1 MIYINYTGV
10 VDITPEL
17 GAILGGSPDAKT
29 TDFGN
34 SCRSLP
40 FLDQRPKR

>member
-1 MIYINYTGV
+1 MIYVNYTGV

-17 GAILGGSPDAKT
+17 GAILSASPDAKT

-34 SCRSLP
+34 SCMFR
-40 FLDQRPKR
+40 FEA

>member
-1 MIYINYTGV
+1 MIYLNYTGI

-17 GAILGGSPDAKT
+17 GAILGASPDAKT

-34 SCRSLP
+34 SC
-40 FLDQRPKR
+40 K